1 VGLAATVLLA
11 TPRAS
16 GGGGGVQL
24 RNLGS
29 FDSPTYVHGPKG
41 AGDVVFVV
49 EQPGT
54 VRVLRGDNHASGT
67 FLNIKGHVSCC
78 GERGLFSIAFPRYKR
93 SRRFYVYFTDNQGDV
108 RIVSYK
114 RKRGKL
120 KANEG
125 SARDILEI
133 SHKRFANHNGGQLQ
147 FGPDGNLYIGTG
159 DGGGA
164 GDPFNNAQDKKSLLG
179 KLLRIDVSRSGKS
192 KPYKIPKGNPY
203 RGGEKGRDEIFAR
216 GLRNP
221 WRFSFDRKRIAI
233 GDVGQDAIEEVNFET
248 KRKARG
254 ANFGWDIFEGNAMR
268 HGPAPARH
276 DSPIFTYSHAGGNCS
291 ITGGYVVRDRN
302 LPALE
307 GRYVYG
313 DFCGGEIR
321 SLVARTGGARDDAAV
336 GLPQISSLSSFGV
349 DARKRLYVASL
360 NGGVWR
366 FVQN

>member
-1 VGLAATVLLA
+1 VALAAPA
-11 TPRAS
+11 AS
-16 GGGGGVQL
+16 GGGGVQL
-24 RNLGS
+24 RNLGN
-29 FDSPTYVHGPKG
+29 FDRPTYVHGPKG

-54 VRVLRGDNHASGT
+54 VHVLRGDDRVSGA
-67 FLNIKGHVSCC
+67 FLNINGRVSCC
-78 GERGLFSIAFPRYKR
+78 GERGLFSIAFPKYKR
-93 SRRFYVYFTDNQGDV
+93 SRRFYVYFTDNQGDIRV
-108 RIVSYK
+108 VSYK

-164 GDPFNNAQDKKSLLG
+164 GDPSNNAQDKKSLLG
-179 KLLRIDVSRSGKS
+179 KLLRIDVSRRAKS

-203 RGGEKGRDEIFAR
+203 RGGEKGRDEVFAR

-221 WRFSFDRKRIAI
+221 WRFAFDRKRIVI
-233 GDVGQDAIEEVNFET
+233 GDVGQDAIEEIDFET
-248 KRKARG
+248 KRKTRG
-254 ANFGWDIFEGNAMR
+254 ANFGWDIFEGNTMR

-276 DSPIFTYSHAGGNCS
+276 DRPIHTYSHAGGNCS
-291 ITGGYVVRDRN
+291 ITGGYIVRDAD
-302 LPALE
+302 LSSLE
-307 GRYVYG
+307 GRYLYG
-313 DFCGGEIR
+313 DFCGGQIR
-321 SLVARTGGARDDAAV
+321 SLVPRTGGAAGDGAV
-336 GLPQISSLSSFGV
+336 GGLPQIPNLSSFGV
-349 DARKRLYVASL
+349 DARKRVYVASL

-366 FVQN
+366 FVSG